1 MTQARITL
9 WRYPRAG
16 EGLEVFFM
24 SVGALLLL
32 AVGVSMDAFA
42 VSICK
47 GLAMKRATPGAMAI
61 VGGWFGGFQALMP
74 LIGFFLGTMFASAI
88 EAIDHWVAFGLL
100 AIIGI
105 NMLKEALEKQEECCC
120 CADEHNAD
128 LGIKTMFVMA
138 VATSIDALA
147 VGISLA
153 MAGDVN
159 IWLSI
164 ALIGATTFSF
174 SAAGVK
180 IGSLF
185 GAAFEK
191 KAQLAGGLILILLGT
206 KILLEHLGILA

>member
-1 MTQARITL
+1 MGF
-9 WRYPRAG
+9 G
-16 EGLEVFFM
+16 ELF
-24 SVGALLLL
+24 LL

-47 GLAMKRATPGAMAI
+47 GLAMKKATLGGMAT

-74 LIGFFLGTMFASAI
+74 LIGFFLGTLFAAAI
-88 EAIDHWVAFGLL
+88 EAVDHWVAFALL
-100 AIIGI
+100 GIIGI
-105 NMLKEALEKQEECCC
+105 NMLKEAFERNECCC
-120 CADEHNAD
+120 CCEEHNAD
-128 LGIKTMFVMA
+128 LGVKTMFVMA

-153 MAGDVN
+153 MAGGVN
-159 IWLSI
+159 IWLSVL
-164 ALIGATTFSF
+164 LIGLTTFSF

-191 KAQLAGGLILILLGT
+191 KAQLAGGLILILLGV
-206 KILLEHLGILA
+206 KILLEHLGVIA

>member
-1 MTQARITL
+1 
-9 WRYPRAG
+9 
-16 EGLEVFFM
+16 M

-47 GLAMKRATPGAMAI
+47 GLAMKRATPGAMAT

-74 LIGFFLGTMFASAI
+74 LIGFFLGTMFAAAI
-88 EAIDHWVAFGLL
+88 EAIDHWVAFALL
-100 AIIGI
+100 GIIGV
-105 NMLKEALEKQEECCC
+105 NMLKEALEKQEECGCC
-120 CADEHNAD
+120 SDAHNAD
-128 LGIKTMFVMA
+128 LGARTMFVMA

-153 MAGDVN
+153 MAGNVN
-159 IWLSI
+159 IWLSV
-164 ALIGATTFSF
+164 ALIGVTTFCF

-180 IGSLF
+180 IGSIF

-191 KAQLAGGLILILLGT
+191 KAQLAGGLILILIGLN
-206 KILLEHLGILA
+206 ILLEHLGVIA

>member
-1 MTQARITL
+1 MGF
-9 WRYPRAG
+9 G
-16 EGLEVFFM
+16 ELF
-24 SVGALLLL
+24 LL

-47 GLAMKRATPGAMAI
+47 GLAMKKATLGGMAT

-74 LIGFFLGTMFASAI
+74 LLGFFLGTLFAAAI
-88 EAIDHWVAFGLL
+88 EAVDHWVAFLL
-100 AIIGI
+100 LGIIGI
-105 NMLKEALEKQEECCC
+105 NMLKEAFERDECCC
-120 CADEHNAD
+120 CCEEHNAD
-128 LGIKTMFVMA
+128 LGVKTMFVMA

-153 MAGDVN
+153 MAGGVN
-159 IWLSI
+159 IWLSVL
-164 ALIGATTFSF
+164 LIGLTTFSF

-191 KAQLAGGLILILLGT
+191 KAQLAGGLILILLGV
-206 KILLEHLGILA
+206 KILLEHLGVIA